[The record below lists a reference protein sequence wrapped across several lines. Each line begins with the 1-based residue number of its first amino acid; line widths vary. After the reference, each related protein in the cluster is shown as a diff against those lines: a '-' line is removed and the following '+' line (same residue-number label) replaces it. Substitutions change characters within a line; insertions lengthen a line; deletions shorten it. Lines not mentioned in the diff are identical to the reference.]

1 MCCALGFVFVFWA
14 LGIDG
19 MDLFFD
25 IWDFYTHGLIPDQT
39 CLLLRHFG
47 PRGQT
52 VLLTLIDFP
61 YFCFIITT
69 IIIIIFILLQ
79 NHLMSL

>member
-25 IWDFYTHGLIPDQT
+25 VWDFYTWVDT
-39 CLLLRHFG
+39 RSD
-47 PRGQT
+47 
-52 VLLTLIDFP
+52 LLTA
-61 YFCFIITT
+61 
-69 IIIIIFILLQ
+69 
-79 NHLMSL
+79 